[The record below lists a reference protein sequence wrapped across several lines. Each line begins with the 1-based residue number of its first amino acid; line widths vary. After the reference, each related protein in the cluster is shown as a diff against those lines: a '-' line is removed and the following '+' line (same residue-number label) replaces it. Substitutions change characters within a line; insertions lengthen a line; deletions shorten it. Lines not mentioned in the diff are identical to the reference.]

1 MAATSEDEET
11 EALLA
16 AWADSDTKIQVLVF
30 FHRNPGIIETLEGL
44 ALRLGIPQETL
55 RKEIAE
61 HVRLGIVRL
70 RDAGGRK
77 VLVYDRHRNDE
88 VERLIARRAR
98 RGDSE
103 PEPC

>member
-1 MAATSEDEET
+1 MAAASEDEEA
-11 EALLA
+11 EAVLA

-44 ALRLGIPQETL
+44 ALRLGIAPEAL
-55 RKEIAE
+55 RREIAD
-61 HVRLGIVRL
+61 HVRLGIVHL

-88 VERLIARRAR
+88 VERLISRRVK
-98 RGDSE
+98 RGGAE
-103 PEPC
+103 EEGC